1 MTSIRVPDIWQL
13 QLMAVQ
19 KCVVDSVPFVR
30 KIAAHAL
37 LKLYLWDPSQEES
50 VIKILKVLL
59 RETNGLVFSSAII
72 AFNEICP
79 TRYDLIHVCY
89 RKMISLLPYLEES
102 AQVVCLTV
110 LMKYAR
116 TQFAQPTSEDMTAVH
131 VAPVM
136 KQVVPSKKQGTKK
149 VANKQ
154 LDGMSCDALINS
166 FLW

>member
-30 KIAAHAL
+30 KIAAHSL

-50 VIKILKVLL
+50 IVKILKTLL
-59 RETNGLVFSSAII
+59 RENNPLVFSSAII

-79 TRYDLIHVCY
+79 TRYELIDRCY
-89 RKMISLLPYLEES
+89 RKMIDILPQLEES
-102 AQVVCLTV
+102 AQAVALTV

-116 TQFAQPTSEDMTAVH
+116 TQFVQPTEEDMESLDV
-131 VAPVM
+131 VPVV
-136 KQVVPSKKQGTKK
+136 KQIAPSKKPALKK
-149 VANKQ
+149 VVSKQ
-154 LDGMSCDALINS
+154 LDGRI
-166 FLW
+166 